1 MSLHLPRLG
10 VEPDAPF
17 PPVESALRRPDGLLA
32 FGGDLSVP
40 RLRKAYR
47 HGVFPWFSEGQPI
60 LWWSPDPRTVFETAA
75 LHPNRRFART
85 LRGSDW
91 TLRADTA
98 FAAVVTACARAPRP
112 GQDGT
117 WITDAMRDAY
127 AALHAAGVAHSV
139 EVFDGAELIGGI
151 YGVSIG
157 RMFFGES
164 MFSARTGASKAALF
178 GLARQMRRWD
188 MPLIDAQVG
197 NPHLDSLG
205 AASWPRERFIASVDV
220 LAEAPAPV
228 IGAWTGAFGEIPAAA
243 LGTPD

>member
-10 VEPDAPF
+10 AAPDAPF
-17 PPVESALRRPDGLLA
+17 PPVERALRRPDGLLA

-40 RLRKAYR
+40 RLRNAYR

-60 LWWSPDPRTVFETAA
+60 LWWSPDPRTVFETAE
-75 LHPNRRFART
+75 LRPNRRSART
-85 LRGSDW
+85 LRSSDW
-91 TLRADTA
+91 LLRADTA
-98 FAAVVTACARAPRP
+98 FADVVTACAQAPRP

-117 WITDAMRDAY
+117 WITAGMRDAY
-127 AALHAAGVAHSV
+127 SMLHAAGFAHSV
-139 EVFDGAELIGGI
+139 EVFDGDALVGGI

-178 GLARQMRRWD
+178 GLARQMRHWA

-197 NPHLDSLG
+197 NPHLASLG
-205 AASWPRERFIASVDV
+205 AASWPRGRFIESVDA

-228 IGAWTGAFGEIPAAA
+228 TGAWTGAFGAIPAAT
-243 LGTPD
+243 LGAPD